1 VIAFSAVSKQYG
13 GQILFVDAS
22 FQINPSEKVGLVGP
36 NGAGKSTVFRL
47 IVGEDTVDDGN
58 VEKPKKLTVG
68 YFRQDVG
75 DLKGR
80 SILAETCAGAGEVA
94 KLGDELAELTAKM
107 EHPGDDLDQIVERFA
122 DVQARYQ
129 DLGGYELEAR
139 AQEILNGLGFTQD
152 QMANDIGTLS
162 GGWKMRV
169 ALAQILLAKPELL
182 LLDEPTNYLDLESI
196 LWLEQFLK
204 DYPGTV
210 VMTCHDREIMN
221 RVVGKIVEID
231 GGELRTYTG
240 NYDFYERM
248 RGEEAVRRE
257 AAYARQQAM
266 LAKESR
272 FVERFKTHV
281 AKAAQVQ
288 SRMKKLDKIEK
299 IAEPR
304 RIVEKKL
311 EFRSPPRSGDD
322 VVRLDGLTKAYGSHV
337 IHEDLTLTVRRG
349 ERWAVM
355 GENGAGKSTLLKM
368 IAGQLAPDRGT
379 VTIGAAVSM
388 GYYAQHVMEGLGGDR
403 TVLEELQDH
412 APLAN
417 QGTLRNLAGM
427 FGFEDDDVFKPIYVL
442 SGGERARV
450 ALAKLMYDAP
460 NLLVLDEP
468 TNHLDI
474 LTKRALVRSLANYDG
489 TLMFVSHDRQFLSAL
504 ATRVLE
510 LAVYN
515 TAPPSG
521 GAASAGKAG
530 VASGTPRIYGGSY
543 DEYVTSTGH
552 EAPGMRTE

>member
-1 VIAFSAVSKQYG
+1 MIAFSQVSKQYG

-22 FQINPSEKVGLVGP
+22 FQINPGEKVGLVGP

-47 IVGEDTVDDGN
+47 FVGEDSPDDGII
-58 VEKPKKLTVG
+58 EKPRKLSVG

-75 DLKGR
+75 DLRGR

-94 KLGDELAELTAKM
+94 KLADELAALTAKL
-107 EHPGDDLDQIVERFA
+107 EAGDVDVVERYS

-129 DLGGYELEAR
+129 DLGGYELDAR
-139 AQEILNGLGFTQD
+139 AQQILNGLGFHQE
-152 QMANDIGTLS
+152 QMHADVGTLS

-204 DYPGTV
+204 AYDGTV

-240 NYDFYERM
+240 NYDFYEKM
-248 RGEEAVRRE
+248 RAEEAVRRE

-288 SRMKKLDKIEK
+288 SRLKKLDKIEK

-304 RIVEKKL
+304 RFIEKKF
-311 EFRSPPRSGDD
+311 EFRTPPRSGDD
-322 VVRLDGLTKAYGSHV
+322 VVRLEGLTKAYGARV
-337 IHEDLTLTVRRG
+337 VHEGLTLTVRRK

-368 IAGQLAPDRGT
+368 VANALAPDAGT
-379 VTIGAAVSM
+379 ATLGAAVTL
-388 GYYAQHVMEGLGGDR
+388 GYYAQHVMDGLGGDR
-403 TVLEELQDH
+403 TVLEELEAH

-417 QGTLRNLAGM
+417 QGTLRGLAGM
-427 FGFEDDDVFKPIYVL
+427 FGFHDDDVFKPIYVL

-450 ALAKLMYDAP
+450 ALAKLLYDAP

-474 LTKRALVRSLANYDG
+474 ATKRALVRSLADYEG

-510 LAVYN
+510 LA
-515 TAPPSG
+515 TG
-521 GAASAGKAG
+521 GA
-530 VASGTPRIYGGSY
+530 PHIYGGSY
-543 DEYVTSTGH
+543 DEYVASTGH
-552 EAPGMRTE
+552 EAPGMRA